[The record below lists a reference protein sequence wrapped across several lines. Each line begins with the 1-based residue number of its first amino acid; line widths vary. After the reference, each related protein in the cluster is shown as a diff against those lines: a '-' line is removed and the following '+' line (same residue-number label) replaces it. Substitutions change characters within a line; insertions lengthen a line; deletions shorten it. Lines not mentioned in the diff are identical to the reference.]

1 MYSKIF
7 ITMKTLILYSSLLF
21 SALFLLAGCDKTGN
35 FPGAEVN
42 PHIAIYDLRSFYKGT
57 DYPLTQSSML
67 GAIGVTGVVVSD
79 HSGKNMTPGLLMI
92 QNKWRLNELR
102 GIAINIGAD
111 AANYVPGDSV
121 TVKLL
126 GGTMKRVDGML
137 QVTGLN
143 GSAVVK
149 VASGKSIPVN
159 RVPSS
164 YILANPEKY
173 ESTEV
178 VIVKGGFDPVPAPT
192 DTYSGDKLV
201 NDGFGNFT
209 LHTETTATFAGTAL
223 PGMANFFGV
232 VEYAQST
239 DGKYSPQLRIR
250 RPQDITVLS
259 STITKAAILISGFLA
274 MPEGTPSTNGEYM
287 QFLATRDIDFAL
299 TPFCVVTHNTNSAYQ
314 PTGVP
319 LNGWATGGRRSYK
332 FDLKTGKV
340 AKGQYFYVGGNSNK
354 LINGVGSTSIANG
367 KWIVAK
373 NTGSLAGDGLG
384 DINADL
390 LLNGT
395 SGFADGIAVF
405 EGLTVTKNTT
415 PIDVII
421 TGANGA
427 IYNLAQEAGLRIAN
441 TDWYDIVNPVTLE
454 PQPLYK
460 QGSNTICLSRPAP
473 TNAGFFYKL
482 GGEYN
487 IRLGRWVTA
496 RAQNR
501 VDLEITSVL
510 DELEKEFPAGT
521 IPTKVIE

>member
-1 MYSKIF
+1 
-7 ITMKTLILYSSLLF
+7 MKRLILNISLLF
-21 SALFLLAGCDKTGN
+21 SALFFLAGCDKTGN

-42 PHIAIYDLRSFYKGT
+42 PHIAIYDLRSFYKGA
-57 DYPLTQSSML
+57 DYPLTKESML
-67 GAIGVTGVVVSD
+67 GSTGVTGVVVSD
-79 HSGKNMTPGLLMI
+79 HSGKNMTAGLLMV

-111 AANYVPGDSV
+111 ASNYVPGDSV
-121 TVKLL
+121 TVNLV
-126 GGTMKRVDGML
+126 GGVMKRIDGLL
-137 QVTGLN
+137 QVTGVN
-143 GSAVVK
+143 ASAVVK
-149 VASGKSIPVN
+149 VASGKTIPVN

-164 YILANPEKY
+164 YILANPDKY

-178 VIVKGGFDPVPAPT
+178 VLVKGGFDPIPAPT

-209 LHTETTATFAGTAL
+209 LHTEAAATFAGTSL

-232 VEYAQST
+232 VEYTKGT
-239 DGKYSPQLRIR
+239 DDNYAPHLRIR
-250 RPQDITVLS
+250 RPQDIILLS
-259 STITKAAILISGFLA
+259 STVTKAAIVISGFLA
-274 MPEGTPSTNGEYM
+274 MPEGTPSTNGEYI
-287 QFLATRDIDFAL
+287 QFLATQDINFAV
-299 TPFCVVTHNTNSAYQ
+299 TPYCVVTHNTNSAYQ

-319 LNGWATGGRRSYK
+319 VNGWATGGRRSYK
-332 FDLKTGKV
+332 FDLKTGTV

-373 NTGSLAGDGLG
+373 NTGSSAGDGLG

-395 SGFADGIAVF
+395 SAFADGIAVF
-405 EGLTVTKNTT
+405 EGLTVTKNTV

-421 TGANGA
+421 TGPNGA

-441 TDWYDIVNPVTLE
+441 TDWYDIINPVTLV

-482 GGEYN
+482 GGVYN

-496 RAQNR
+496 RSQNR

-510 DELEKEFPAGT
+510 DELEKEFPVSSGT
-521 IPTKVIE
+521 IPGLAPTKVVE

>member
-1 MYSKIF
+1 M
-7 ITMKTLILYSSLLF
+7 MKKLILNTSLLF
-21 SALFLLAGCDKTGN
+21 SALFMLAGCDKMGN

-42 PHIAIYDLRSFYKGT
+42 PHIAIYDLRSFYKGA
-57 DYPLTQSSML
+57 DYPLNKESML
-67 GAIGVTGVVVSD
+67 GSIGVTGVVVSD
-79 HSGKNMTPGLLMI
+79 HTGKNMTQGLLMV

-121 TVKLL
+121 TVNLV
-126 GGTMKRVDGML
+126 GGVMKRVDGLL
-137 QVTGLN
+137 QVTGIQS
-143 GSAVVK
+143 SAVTK

-164 YILANPEKY
+164 YILANPDKY

-178 VIVKGGFDPVPAPT
+178 VIVKGGFDPIPAPT

-209 LHTETTATFAGTAL
+209 LHTEANATFAGTPL

-232 VEYAQST
+232 VEYT
-239 DGKYSPQLRIR
+239 KTNDGKYMPHLRIR
-250 RPQDITVLS
+250 RPEDITVLS
-259 STITKAAILISGFLA
+259 STITKAPIVISGFLA

-287 QFLATRDIDFAL
+287 QFLATQDINFAV
-299 TPFCVVTHNTNSAYQ
+299 TPYCVVTHNTNSAYQ

-332 FDLKTGKV
+332 FDLKTGTV
-340 AKGQYFYVGGNSNK
+340 AKGQYFYVGGNSNR
-354 LINGVGSTSIANG
+354 LINGVGSTSIANA
-367 KWIVAK
+367 KWIVYR
-373 NTGSLAGDGLG
+373 NTGSVAGDGLG

-395 SGFADGIAVF
+395 SGYADGIAVF
-405 EGLTVTKNTT
+405 EGLSITKNSV

-421 TGANGA
+421 TGANGS
-427 IYNLAQEAGLRIAN
+427 IYNLAQQAGLRIAN

-496 RAQNR
+496 RSQNR

-510 DELEKEFPAGT
+510 DEIEKEFPAGT
-521 IPTKVIE
+521 FPTKVVE

>member
-1 MYSKIF
+1 
-7 ITMKTLILYSSLLF
+7 MKKLILQISLLLP
-21 SALFLLAGCDKTGN
+21 ALLLLAGCDQTGN
-35 FPGAEVN
+35 FTGAEVN

-57 DYPLTQSSML
+57 DFTLNQESML
-67 GAIGVTGVVVSD
+67 GSIGITGLVVSD
-79 HSGKNMTPGLLMI
+79 HRGKNMRPGLLMV
-92 QNKWRLNELR
+92 QDKLRLNELR
-102 GIAINIGAD
+102 GIAIDLGPEAS
-111 AANYVPGDSV
+111 NYVPGDSV
-121 TVKLL
+121 TVNLV
-126 GGTMKRVDGML
+126 GGVIKRIDGLMT
-137 QVTGLN
+137 VTGVDN
-143 GSAVVK
+143 SAVTK
-149 VASGKSIPVN
+149 VASGKTIPVN

-164 YILANPEKY
+164 FILANPDKY

-178 VIVKGGFDPVPAPT
+178 VLVKGGFDPLPVPT
-192 DTYSGDKLV
+192 DTYKGDKLV
-201 NDGFGNFT
+201 NDGFDNFV
-209 LHTETTATFAGTAL
+209 LRTEDAATFANNSL

-232 VEYAQST
+232 IQYTKAS
-239 DGKYSPQLRIR
+239 DGKYVPHLRIR
-250 RPQDITVLS
+250 RSEDISVLS
-259 STITKAAILISGFLA
+259 STVTKAAIVISGFLP

-287 QFLATRDIDFAL
+287 QFLATQDIDFSV
-299 TPFCVVTHNTNSAYQ
+299 TPYCVVTHNTNSAYQ

-332 FDLKTGKV
+332 FDLKTGTV

-367 KWIVAK
+367 KWLVSK
-373 NTGSLAGDGLG
+373 NTGGSAGDGLG
-384 DINADL
+384 DANADL

-405 EGLTVTKNTT
+405 EGLTVAKNST

-427 IYNLAQEAGLRIAN
+427 IYNLAQDAGLRIAN
-441 TDWYDIVNPVTLE
+441 TDWYDVVNPVTLE

-487 IRLGRWVTA
+487 IRLGRWVKA
-496 RAQNR
+496 RSQNR

-510 DELEKEFPAGT
+510 DELEKEFPLASGET
-521 IPTKVIE
+521 PGLVPTKIVE

>member
-1 MYSKIF
+1 
-7 ITMKTLILYSSLLF
+7 MKTLIYHMTLLF

-42 PHIAIYDLRSFYKGT
+42 PHIAIYDLRSFYKGA
-57 DYPLTQSSML
+57 DYPLTRESML
-67 GAIGVTGVVVSD
+67 GAIGVTGVVISD
-79 HSGKNMTPGLLMI
+79 HSGKNMSPGLLMV

-102 GIAINIGAD
+102 GIAIAIGPD

-121 TVKLL
+121 TVNLL
-126 GGTMKRVDGML
+126 GGVMKRVDGLL
-137 QVTGLN
+137 QVTGVN
-143 GSAVVK
+143 SSAVIK
-149 VASGKSIPVN
+149 VASGKAIPVN

-164 YILANPEKY
+164 FILANPDKY

-178 VIVKGGFDPVPAPT
+178 VLVKGGFDPIPAPT

-209 LHTETTATFAGTAL
+209 LHTETAATFAGTPL

-232 VEYAQST
+232 IAYAKAA
-239 DGKYSPQLRIR
+239 DGSYAPNLRIR
-250 RPQDITVLS
+250 RPEDITVLS
-259 STITKAAILISGFLA
+259 STITKSAIVISGFLA

-287 QFLATRDIDFAL
+287 QFLATQDINFAV
-299 TPFCVVTHNTNSAYQ
+299 TPYCVVTHNTNSAYQ

-319 LNGWATGGRRSYK
+319 VNGWATGGRRSYK
-332 FDLKTGKV
+332 FDLKTGTV

-367 KWIVAK
+367 KWIVSK
-373 NTGSLAGDGLG
+373 NTGSSAGDGLG

-421 TGANGA
+421 TGANGS
-427 IYNLAQEAGLRIAN
+427 IFNLAQGAGLRIAN
-441 TDWYDIVNPVTLE
+441 TDWYDIVNPVTLDL
-454 PQPLYK
+454 QPLYK

-496 RAQNR
+496 RSQNR

-510 DELEKEFPAGT
+510 DELEKEFPAASGST
-521 IPTKVIE
+521 PGLQPTKVVE

>member
-1 MYSKIF
+1 
-7 ITMKTLILYSSLLF
+7 MKKLILNISLLF

-42 PHIAIYDLRSFYKGT
+42 PHIAIYDLRSFYKGA
-57 DYPLTQSSML
+57 DYPLTQPSML
-67 GAIGVTGVVVSD
+67 GAIGVAGIVVSD
-79 HSGKNMTPGLLMI
+79 HSGKNMTAGLLMV

-102 GIAINIGAD
+102 GIAIHIGAD

-121 TVKLL
+121 TVNLV
-126 GGTMKRVDGML
+126 GGVMKQVDGML
-137 QVTGLN
+137 QVTGVN

-149 VASGKSIPVN
+149 VASGKAIPVN

-164 YILANPEKY
+164 YILANPDKY

-178 VIVKGGFDPVPAPT
+178 VIVKGGFDPIPAPT

-209 LHTETTATFAGTAL
+209 LHTEATATFANTPL

-232 VEYAQST
+232 IEYTKGT
-239 DGKYSPQLRIR
+239 DGKYTPNLRIR
-250 RPQDITVLS
+250 RPEDVSVLS
-259 STITKAAILISGFLA
+259 STITRAAIVISGFLA
-274 MPEGTPSTNGEYM
+274 MPEGTPSTNGEYI
-287 QFLATRDIDFAL
+287 QLLATRDIDFAV
-299 TPFCVVTHNTNSAYQ
+299 TPYCVVTHNTNSAYQ

-319 LNGWATGGRRSYK
+319 LNGWATTGKRSYK
-332 FDLKTGKV
+332 FDLKTGTV

-367 KWIVAK
+367 KWIVSR
-373 NTGSLAGDGLG
+373 NTGSSAGDGLG

-427 IYNLAQEAGLRIAN
+427 IYNLAQGAGLRIAN

-482 GGEYN
+482 GGVYN

-496 RAQNR
+496 RTQNR

-510 DELEKEFPAGT
+510 DELEKEFPVGT
-521 IPTKVIE
+521 GTTDGLAPTKIVE

>member
-1 MYSKIF
+1 
-7 ITMKTLILYSSLLF
+7 MKKLTLNISLLL
-21 SALFLLAGCDKTGN
+21 STLFLLAGCDKAGN
-35 FPGAEVN
+35 FPGGEVN

-57 DYPLTQSSML
+57 DYPLTQASML
-67 GAIGVTGVVVSD
+67 GSIGVTGVVVSD
-79 HSGKNMTPGLLMI
+79 HTGKNMTSGLLML

-102 GIAINIGAD
+102 GIAVNIGAD

-121 TVKLL
+121 TVNLV
-126 GGTMKRVDGML
+126 GGVMKQVDGML
-137 QVTGLN
+137 QVTGVN

-149 VASGKSIPVN
+149 VASGKTIAVN
-159 RVPSS
+159 RVPSRF
-164 YILANPEKY
+164 ILADPAKY

-178 VIVKGGFDPVPAPT
+178 VIVKGGFDPIPAPT
-192 DTYSGDKLV
+192 DTYKGDKLV

-209 LHTETTATFAGTAL
+209 LHTESAATFANAPL

-232 VEYAQST
+232 VEYTKAA
-239 DGKYSPQLRIR
+239 DGKYTPHLRIR
-250 RPQDITVLS
+250 KPEDIRVLS
-259 STITKAAILISGFLA
+259 STITRAAIVISGFLP

-287 QFLATRDIDFAL
+287 QFLATRDIDFAV
-299 TPFCVVTHNTNSAYQ
+299 TPYCIVTHNTNSAYQ
-314 PTGVP
+314 PTGAP
-319 LNGWATGGRRSYK
+319 ANGWAAGGRRSYK
-332 FDLKTGKV
+332 FNLTTGKV
-340 AKGQYFYVGGNSNK
+340 TKGEYFYVGGNSNK
-354 LINGVGSTSIANG
+354 LINGVGSTSISAS
-367 KWIVAK
+367 KWIVSK
-373 NTGSLAGDGLG
+373 NTGSSAGDGLG

-405 EGLTVTKNTT
+405 EGLTVTASTT

-427 IYNLAQEAGLRIAN
+427 ILDLAKGAGLRIAN
-441 TDWYDIVNPVTLE
+441 TDWYDIVNPVTLDA
-454 PQPLYK
+454 QPLYK

-496 RAQNR
+496 RSQNR
-501 VDLEITSVL
+501 VDLAIDSKINEIES
-510 DELEKEFPAGT
+510 EFPAGT
-521 IPTKVIE
+521 MPTKVIE